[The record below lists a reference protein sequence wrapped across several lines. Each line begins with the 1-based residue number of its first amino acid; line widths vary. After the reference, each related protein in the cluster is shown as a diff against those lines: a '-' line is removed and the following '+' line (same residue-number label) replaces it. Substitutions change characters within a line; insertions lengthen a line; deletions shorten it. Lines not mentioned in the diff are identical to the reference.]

1 MKRVSIFYVIWELLA
16 SLVVVSMYVISKMH
30 LTPMPS
36 IITNAFQEI
45 YRKFFPLP
53 PKPLDKETVLVTGA
67 GHGIGRHLALQLAA
81 EHGVRNIVCWDINQK
96 SCDDTAR
103 DYRNAIDD
111 LDSSGLASLTC
122 LLTKHHASFKLPP
135 SSILNTFQSLVVIEQ
150 GGEGP
155 AARKGLVLVDSVRCL
170 RSGGSEESGGDDEE
184 RSQWSLH
191 RTSLLLCD
199 CATLILNGLSPFPGR
214 SAAA

>member
-1 MKRVSIFYVIWELLA
+1 M
-16 SLVVVSMYVISKMH
+16 
-30 LTPMPS
+30 T
-36 IITNAFQEI
+36 ITFQAI

-111 LDSSGLASLTC
+111 MDSSGLA
-122 LLTKHHASFKLPP
+122 P
-135 SSILNTFQSLVVIEQ
+135 
-150 GGEGP
+150 
-155 AARKGLVLVDSVRCL
+155 
-170 RSGGSEESGGDDEE
+170 
-184 RSQWSLH
+184 
-191 RTSLLLCD
+191 
-199 CATLILNGLSPFPGR
+199 
-214 SAAA
+214 